1 VAGVPH
7 PRACVAAL
15 TATVAVLLGAAGPAL
30 ANTFTVDVATD
41 GGGAGTLRSR
51 IADAVSNPGPDS
63 IVFDPSLAGQTI
75 ALSVPSGALTINDP
89 GGTLTINPAGGGEV
103 SGITVDGQSA
113 TKLLHV
119 VAGDVT
125 VHGLTLTHG
134 HSVVGTSGAD
144 GSGNGGNAGG
154 SPILNEAGATLTFD
168 ECTITSNA
176 GGAGGHGGDG
186 TDPGVAGGGGGG
198 GGAAIQNA
206 GHMTIRASTMVGN
219 EGGDGGAGGF
229 SPVSAG
235 AGGGAGAGAITTSS
249 PGDLTITDSTLSGNR
264 GGAGGSGSQANG
276 EGTGGGGGAAGAAI
290 TVASGGSATIE
301 NTTVDGSI
309 PQQSGSGGI
318 ATADSVRDIGGGG
331 GGGPGGGG
339 GGGGTDTGQTTAG
352 GVGTTGNGGAGADL
366 VHGADAGAGAGSG
379 GGGGG
384 AGGRLAGQG
393 GPGDGGGGGVGAD
406 GGGPTPG
413 GGGAGSGGEGFGGGG
428 GGGGFGGGSGGTTSQ
443 SGTFPPSPYGGTGGN
458 GLGDPGGDGS
468 FGGGGGG
475 GGSGPSSH
483 AGAGSIGA
491 GALVAGG
498 SVTMVSSILADSTQ
512 QAGPA
517 AVSDCRGTIASGS
530 SNLVEDP
537 AGCNRASGDSLAGDP
552 LLDPAGP
559 ANHGGPTATIML
571 RSDSP
576 ALDAGSNPGSL
587 ASDQR
592 GVARSIGASPDIG
605 AVEVKLLSAS
615 DDSPTVV
622 EDSSGAVDVLG
633 NDVDPDGA
641 GKRVSSVT
649 QPSHGA
655 ATITG
660 GGTGISYTPAA
671 NYCGQDSFT
680 YTLNHASPATATVS
694 LTVQC
699 VDDPP
704 TAAADSKTLEED
716 AGATTIDV
724 LANDSDVDGGP
735 KSVASVTQPSHGSA
749 AITGGGTGVS
759 YTPAANY
766 CGADS
771 FTYTLN
777 GGSTATVTLTVN
789 CVEDDPHAVDDS
801 VSVTED
807 SPATVDVL
815 GNDTDPDGG
824 TKAVTSVTQPSH
836 GAAAITGGGTGVSYT
851 PAANYCGADSLT
863 YTVNGGSTA
872 TVSVSVACV
881 DDTPVAVG
889 DSLKLRE
896 DSAVVTV
903 DVLANDT
910 DVDGGPKTVD
920 SLAGPRHGT
929 ASVTG
934 GGAGVSYKPAVDFC
948 GADSFTYTLNGG
960 STATVAVNVS
970 CVSDPRIAISHAST
984 ALSKSRIRVL
994 LDCRGPKG
1002 NFCRGTFSVAATNR
1016 TTRSKRVA
1024 AAAAGVAFKI
1034 RTGVTKAVEV
1044 TPPAKLVRFIRA
1056 HHGHG
1061 VGLARALFTDAD
1073 GGPLT
1078 TYQRLIT
1085 VIAR

>member
-7 PRACVAAL
+7 PRGCLAAL
-15 TATVAVLLGAAGPAL
+15 TATVAVLLGAAGPAM
-30 ANTFTVDVATD
+30 ASTFTVNDASD

-75 ALSVPSGALTINDP
+75 TLSVANGALTINDP
-89 GGTLTINPAGGGEV
+89 GGTLTINPAGGSEV
-103 SGITVDGQSA
+103 SGVTVDGLNA

-119 VAGDVT
+119 VAGDVS
-125 VHGLTLTHG
+125 VHGLAFTRG
-134 HSVVGTSGAD
+134 HSGVGASGAD

-168 ECTITSNA
+168 ECTITDNA

-186 TDPGVAGGGGGG
+186 AAGDAAGGGGGG

-206 GHMTIRASTMVGN
+206 GDMTIRASTLVAN

-229 SPVSAG
+229 SPNASG
-235 AGGGAGAGAITTSS
+235 AGGGAGAGAINTSS
-249 PGDLTITDSTLSGNR
+249 PGHLTISDSTLSGNL
-264 GGAGGSGSQANG
+264 GGAGGSGSQADG
-276 EGTGGGGGAAGAAI
+276 EGVGGGGGAAGAAI
-290 TVASGGSATIE
+290 TVASGGSAAIE

-309 PQQSGSGGI
+309 PQESGSGGV
-318 ATADSVRDIGGGG
+318 AGQSVQGLGGGA

-339 GGGGTDTGQTTAG
+339 GGGGTNNAQVAAG
-352 GVGTTGNGGAGADL
+352 GIGTTGNGGTGADN
-366 VHGADAGAGAGSG
+366 VHSASAGDGTGSG

-384 AGGRLAGQG
+384 AVTRPAGSG
-393 GPGDGGGGGVGAD
+393 GPGDGGGGGSGNSGSSA
-406 GGGPTPG
+406 PG
-413 GGGAGSGGEGFGGGG
+413 GGGAGTGGGGFAGGG
-428 GGGGFGGGSGGTTSQ
+428 GGGGFGGGGGGSTNASANPQ
-443 SGTFPPSPYGGTGGN
+443 STVYGGAGGN
-458 GLGDPGGDGS
+458 EVGASGGDGS

-475 GGSGPSSH
+475 AGFGGRSNAGSGSL
-483 AGAGSIGA
+483 GA

-498 SVTMVSSILADSTQ
+498 SVTVVSSILADSTP
-512 QAGPA
+512 QAGP

-537 AGCNRASGDSLAGDP
+537 SGCNRPSGDALAGDP

-559 ANHGGPTATIML
+559 ANHGGPTGTIMP

-576 ALDAGSNPGSL
+576 ALDAGSNPSGL

-615 DDSPTVV
+615 DDSTSVV

-649 QPSHGA
+649 QPSNGA
-655 ATITG
+655 AAITG
-660 GGTGISYTPAA
+660 GGTGISYTPAP
-671 NYCGQDSFT
+671 NYCGPDSFT
-680 YTLNHASPATATVS
+680 YTLHHASPATATV
-694 LTVQC
+694 TIDVQC

-704 TAAADSKTLEED
+704 HAAGDSKTLEED

-735 KSVASVTQPSHGSA
+735 ESVASVTQPAHGSA

-777 GGSTATVTLTVN
+777 GGSTATVALTVN
-789 CVEDDPHAVDDS
+789 CVDDDPHAVDDS

-807 SPATVDVL
+807 SPATLDVL
-815 GNDTDPDGG
+815 GNDTDVDGG

-851 PAANYCGADSLT
+851 PAANYCGADSFT
-863 YTVNGGSTA
+863 YTLNGGSTA
-872 TVSVSVACV
+872 NVSVSVACV
-881 DDTPVAVG
+881 DDAPVAVG

-896 DSAVVTV
+896 DSGAVTV

-934 GGAGVSYKPAVDFC
+934 GGAGVLYQPTVDFC
-948 GADSFTYTLNGG
+948 GQDSFTYTLGGG
-960 STATVAVNVS
+960 STATVAVSVS

-984 ALSKSRIRVL
+984 VLSKGRIRVL

-1016 TTRSKRVA
+1016 TTRGKRLTAA
-1024 AAAAGVAFKI
+1024 AAAAGVAFNI
-1034 RTGVTKAVEV
+1034 RTGLTKAVQAK
-1044 TPPAKLVRFIRA
+1044 PPAKLVQFIRA

-1061 VGLARALFTDAD
+1061 VGLARAQFTDAD

-1078 TYQRLIT
+1078 TYQRQIT